1 MVKSNQ
7 RITKI
12 KRDPIEELL
21 KRAEAT
27 PIEDAV
33 IVNEPGS
40 DLIPYPDFENFRLWI
55 RDNLLKGINCIYNNY
70 IDNNGETYYTTIVD
84 GLILMTKN
92 TKAIGQHPI
101 IEQPYSWPA
110 PTSNGSIGGNEIGYQ
125 FNPSASEMSGHEAY
139 NCMTSS
145 EWAQFNFTVAK
156 LPEYETTGY
165 VGELIVY
172 NPTPIKPTSFWFS
185 WGTRNGGKQDPNCM
199 SKYAQ
204 CLASN
209 DGQVWQVL
217 WELDMTPYVDKPHL
231 DIEAAIKSQLNT
243 NQFFKYFKLK
253 FKDHIGTLGNHI
265 TINWFKPMGV
275 CLAPGDVTSSK
286 PGLQLSNLISP
297 FILTSAGGW
306 LRQNLVSNS
315 HNEFNQLNTDTIG
328 NYSYSFLNNGIIY
341 RQSGSTHS
349 GQDSYIQHWS
359 PSLLG
364 SMSYEGM
371 IIPKGLNQTFLF
383 KSSYTNYQT
392 LAVPNNPDM
401 QRYAT
406 TDSKEVTYQFVD
418 NNNNNPPT
426 ITTFNGRFV
435 GKDWSYELEFK
446 QNNSGSCMGYDPETG
461 DCPSHENQSNGG
473 CVTGKIIYT
482 AGQGTPCEVQ
492 IDECFNTYQSI
503 ANPDYPTTPD
513 LKYNTLETPNMNKYW
528 KYDYC
533 NGLGANSYCL
543 CSNQV
548 STLYCCSGGFIEG
561 QQYSWGEAINNPT
574 GSQTGNIVI
583 SNGLGAGVQVVNSK
597 LSDLPDLNCNINL
610 TTCTQLI
617 PFVDSQGCGS
627 FYVPDSSAL
636 EPVNGIDIY
645 FNIKDIKEEYIINDV
660 PWDYDCTVT
669 RFETWFSTEPSSDI
683 GVNSILIA
691 SNVNINS
698 LGDISMLT
706 DKTL

>member
-27 PIEDAV
+27 PVEDVV
-33 IVNEPGS
+33 IINEPGS
-40 DLIPYPDFENFRLWI
+40 DLIPYPDFENFRIWI

-92 TKAIGQHPI
+92 TKAIGQHPS
-101 IEQPYSWPA
+101 IEQPYTWPT
-110 PTSNGSIGGNEIGYQ
+110 PTTNGSIGGNSIGYQ
-125 FNPSASEMSGHEAY
+125 FNPSSSEMSGHEAY
-139 NCMTSS
+139 NCMRSD
-145 EWAQFNFTVAK
+145 ERAQFDYDVAK

-165 VGELIVY
+165 VGELICY
-172 NPTPIKPTSFWFS
+172 NPTPIKPTSFNFS
-185 WGTRNGGKQDPNCM
+185 WGTALGKQDPNYM

-204 CLASN
+204 GLASN

-217 WELDMTPYVDKPHL
+217 WELDMTPYANGTGT

-253 FKDHIGTLGNHI
+253 FKDPIRTAGGYI
-265 TINWFKPMGV
+265 TINWFVPDGV
-275 CLAPGDVTSSK
+275 YLAPGDVNSSK

-297 FILTSAGGW
+297 FTLTSAGGW
-306 LRQNLVSNS
+306 LRQNLISNS
-315 HNEFNQLNTDTIG
+315 HSEHDLLNSDTIG

-341 RQSGSTHS
+341 RQSGSTHN

-418 NNNNNPPT
+418 NNNNNPPA

-482 AGQGTPCEVQ
+482 AGQGTPCEIEV
-492 IDECFNTYQSI
+492 DECFNTYQSI
-503 ANPDYPTTPD
+503 ANPQVPAIPD
-513 LKYNTLETPNMNKYW
+513 LGTITKPLETPESKEVWQFSKWVGVSCCTGNLDLDNPPGNGTYVVSATTNSGNIYMFDATTQEYITTNKHNNVDFGYSYETVATCGI
-528 KYDYC
+528 KGLQGMTVDGCSGYC
-533 NGLGANSYCL
+533 NQPCR
-543 CSNQV
+543 
-548 STLYCCSGGFIEG
+548 
-561 QQYSWGEAINNPT
+561 
-574 GSQTGNIVI
+574 
-583 SNGLGAGVQVVNSK
+583 NGTVYFCKVD
-597 LSDLPDLNCNINL
+597 DLPGEEE
-610 TTCTQLI
+610 
-617 PFVDSQGCGS
+617 S
-627 FYVPDSSAL
+627 
-636 EPVNGIDIY
+636 IDIY
-645 FNIKDIKEEYIINDV
+645 FNIKDIKEEYIINDL
-660 PWDYDCTVT
+660 PWNYDCTVT
-669 RFETWFSTEPSSDI
+669 RFETWFSTEPSDEI
-683 GVNSILIA
+683 GVSSILIA

>member
-33 IVNEPGS
+33 IINEPGS
-40 DLIPYPDFENFRLWI
+40 DLIPYPDFENFRIWI

-125 FNPSASEMSGHEAY
+125 FNPSASEKSGYEAY
-139 NCMTSS
+139 NCMVSS
-145 EWAQFNFTVAK
+145 EWAKFYYNTAK

-185 WGTRNGGKQDPNCM
+185 WGTAGGKQDPNYM

-217 WELDMTPYVDKPHL
+217 WELDMTPYAKKPSV

-253 FKDHIGTLGNHI
+253 FKDPIRTAGNNI
-265 TINWFKPMGV
+265 AINWFKPQGV

-297 FILTSAGGW
+297 FTLTSAGGW
-306 LRQNLVSNS
+306 LRQNLISNS
-315 HNEFNQLNTDTIG
+315 HSEFNQLNTDTIG

-341 RQSGSTHS
+341 RQSGSTHN

-418 NNNNNPPT
+418 NNNNNPPA

-503 ANPDYPTTPD
+503 ANPQVPVVPD
-513 LKYNTLETPNMNKYW
+513 LGTTTKPLETPDTQNIWIYSSW
-528 KYDYC
+528 Y
-533 NGLGANSYCL
+533 GLTCCTANIDCSNPPASGIYVVSASTNAGSLFMLDATTNEYIETKKHNNVRLGYSYSASATCGIQGLSGMKADSEGCSSYCHES
-543 CSNQV
+543 CRNGGMY
-548 STLYCCSGGFIEG
+548 YCL
-561 QQYSWGEAINNPT
+561 A
-574 GSQTGNIVI
+574 
-583 SNGLGAGVQVVNSK
+583 
-597 LSDLPDLNCNINL
+597 SDA
-610 TTCTQLI
+610 
-617 PFVDSQGCGS
+617 S
-627 FYVPDSSAL
+627 
-636 EPVNGIDIY
+636 EPEEGIDIY
-645 FNIKDIKEEYIINDV
+645 FNIKDIKEEYIINGL
-660 PWDYDCTVT
+660 PWEYDCTVT

-683 GVNSILIA
+683 GVSSILIA
-691 SNVNINS
+691 SNVDINS